1 MGILRTD
8 RVSGLGG
15 ANAITGSCF
24 FDTKN
29 YLKGESHGDFSL
41 DGDFTI
47 EWWTHREKG
56 VTDSDWFTIGDAK
69 LDTGLEVYI
78 GSSGS
83 ALNVYSNNGTI
94 LAANS
99 GSPSQEKWHHMAL
112 VRSSGTIKIYVDG
125 TADSTTVSNSS
136 IFNGFLHL
144 GGEFYNG
151 SLTVRSKMH
160 MSNFR
165 IVRKTALYTSNFTP
179 PDRRLEVIPET
190 AILCCQSSS
199 DVTEEATGK
208 KIYAER
214 ADNAGSSSNV
224 QASRFTPNSPV
235 GFSTTSDVGSQYG
248 ATFDGFGNFATS
260 TYMVPPAGNTR
271 ERNRGRAIFA
281 GGVRSPYKFIQ
292 VVDISS
298 GGIAQ
303 DFGDTTTAAPN
314 SGSASSS
321 TRMLVTSG
329 GTPAPINTIEFI
341 TIANIANSTD
351 FGDLTEPRR
360 RTQSLSNSTRAV
372 HVGGTSASPASLY
385 RNEIDF
391 NTIATAGNA
400 ADFGDTLAAHV
411 ATGGSV
417 ASSTRGVYSVGYLSG
432 SYVNNIEFIT
442 IATTGNGQ
450 DFGDLVGGGRVTLTN
465 TAMSPTRGILAG
477 GFNNTPSPST
487 RYNRIDFLT
496 IATTGNTQDFGD
508 LSVVNSGASGSSSNT
523 RGIIFIGN
531 DGSSPTGNNTIDF
544 ITIASAGN
552 ASDFGDSTG
561 PTNAQGNAGAV
572 TNTIKAVF
580 AGGYGNDGS
589 STIVN
594 TMDQV
599 TIATTGNAVDFG
611 DISEGTGGGA
621 NKAGCSDSHG
631 GLTE

>member
-1 MGILRTD
+1 MGILKAD
-8 RVSGLGG
+8 RITGLGG
-15 ANAITGSCF
+15 ADAITGSCF
-24 FDTKN
+24 FDVKS
-29 YLKGESHGDFSL
+29 YLKVYENFTL
-41 DGDFTI
+41 NGDFTI

-208 KIYAER
+208 KFYAER

-271 ERNRGRAIFA
+271 ERNRGRGVLG
-281 GGVRSPYKFIQ
+281 GGVPTYPSGMINSMMFVEIQ
-292 VVDISS
+292 SQ
-298 GGIAQ
+298 GNAQ
-303 DFGDTTTAAPN
+303 DFGDLTVARGYHVAGQN
-314 SGSASSS
+314 SSS
-321 TRMLVTSG
+321 TRGL
-329 GTPAPINTIEFI
+329 
-341 TIANIANSTD
+341 
-351 FGDLTEPRR
+351 
-360 RTQSLSNSTRAV
+360 
-372 HVGGTSASPASLY
+372 
-385 RNEIDF
+385 
-391 NTIATAGNA
+391 
-400 ADFGDTLAAHV
+400 
-411 ATGGSV
+411 
-417 ASSTRGVYSVGYLSG
+417 
-432 SYVNNIEFIT
+432 
-442 IATTGNGQ
+442 
-450 DFGDLVGGGRVTLTN
+450 
-465 TAMSPTRGILAG
+465 
-477 GFNNTPSPST
+477 
-487 RYNRIDFLT
+487 
-496 IATTGNTQDFGD
+496 
-508 LSVVNSGASGSSSNT
+508 SSSGWT
-523 RGIIFIGN
+523 GSGI
-531 DGSSPTGNNTIDF
+531 NTIDF
-544 ITIASAGN
+544 ITIASTAD
-552 ASDFGDSTG
+552 AIDFGDTSVVRMSGGLSNQTRG
-561 PTNAQGNAGAV
+561 LHAGTV
-572 TNTIKAVF
+572 SPFSDVIDF
-580 AGGYGNDGS
+580 
-589 STIVN
+589 
-594 TMDQV
+594 V
-599 TIATTGNAVDFG
+599 TIATTGNAQDFG
-611 DISEGTGGGA
+611 DLLTPQSLFAGASSSTRGVFAGGRNNTPSSNTLYNTMQYVTIATTGNAQNFGELQAVRYGHTGFSSPTRGIFAGGYLTPGQTTSIDFFTIATLGNSEDFGDLSTASGYGGSVTNSIRGIITCGDAPNYYNILEFITITTTGNASDFGDTDPSGSG
-621 NKAGCSDSHG
+621 KGQGDFPSCISDSHG
-631 GLTE
+631 GVL